1 MIKGKEGGVSY
12 VSINLAVMLISIPLY
27 VVANIY
33 NYGANKRSTPP
44 KTSLNYVHPSLTELG
59 RTQEHMYRVEE
70 MRRNREKSI
79 R

>member
-12 VSINLAVMLISIPLY
+12 VSINLAVISIPLY

-44 KTSLNYVHPSLTELG
+44 KTSFNYVHPSLTELG
-59 RTQEHMYRVEE
+59 RT
-70 MRRNREKSI
+70 
-79 R
+79 